1 MRVVGVAQQACR
13 GDAPADHV
21 DPQRAV
27 AGTHR
32 GGRLLPGLEGA
43 AGMRQERLPVDG
55 EPGSAR
61 GAGAKIAFNAAS
73 GAYLKTLVRPE
84 DPLVANGRFES
95 TNWTS
100 IVVGPPLGG
109 AAIGLSGPVT
119 TVLADAVSYLLWAAG
134 IRAAGAKEPRP
145 GGAPAHPGYGPVTCP
160 TAGGSSWPA
169 RRSAH
174 CSGTRSR
181 STA

>member
-1 MRVVGVAQQACR
+1 
-13 GDAPADHV
+13 
-21 DPQRAV
+21 V

-43 AGMRQERLPVDG
+43 AGIRQERLPVDG